1 MERKYHIVTMRALSW
16 YSTADMTRGV
26 YKYIVQR
33 SDKKHTLIHRDSIQK
48 CANCDLDNEIL
59 LVKSL
64 WLGSL
69 HFLHP
74 QMHSTDCTSSF
85 SLPLNVFTLA
95 TSIVRLHISLCHSV
109 DFTPRMYCIYITN
122 TRWNSSGFFS
132 FLTFFQS
139 GWLFLVFGWWFVTLI
154 LPCSES
160 MLWTVYV
167 DGFMLINIGCK
178 WTSGCSLIEKPNSC
192 ANDSPWQWRSLVSN
206 SKTSTEGYIGSMH
219 DCEHDLFY

>member
-109 DFTPRMYCIYITN
+109 DFTPRMYCIYYKHA
-122 TRWNSSGFFS
+122 
-132 FLTFFQS
+132 LEFQ
-139 GWLFLVFGWWFVTLI
+139 WFFLVSHLFSVRLVVFGVWLVICNLDTSLFGVHAMDGVCWWFYAHQYWL
-154 LPCSES
+154 
-160 MLWTVYV
+160 
-167 DGFMLINIGCK
+167 
-178 WTSGCSLIEKPNSC
+178 
-192 ANDSPWQWRSLVSN
+192 
-206 SKTSTEGYIGSMH
+206 
-219 DCEHDLFY
+219 